1 MANGSR
7 KTACQ
12 REGRYVRITTQEPDK
27 AKKIANGNALLSPDC
42 DMSPKRDSANKSFFC
57 KTFLL
62 QCLNT
67 VAQT

>member
-57 KTFLL
+57 
-62 QCLNT
+62 
-67 VAQT
+67 